1 MMHST
6 TALMTLLLLLTA
18 PRVLAQSAEL
28 SIVGN
33 LLPGACNTVLEGGGV
48 VDLGTTL
55 AEKLSPSE
63 ETALGSVRLPMTV
76 TCLVPVR
83 FAFMGIDN
91 TGDSASVATR
101 YGLGLSPDGE
111 RIGGAVISFKDPA
124 TDGAPVHY
132 TRSEDGGQQWEPSG
146 NAGSTW
152 LGKVSING
160 FSTASGV
167 VTGPDPMAS
176 LKVDLEI
183 RTYIQ
188 PTNALTVDD
197 NVPIQG
203 SATIDLIYL

>member
-1 MMHST
+1 MKRST
-6 TALMTLLLLLTA
+6 HALMTLALLLAA
-18 PRVLAQSAEL
+18 PRASAQSAEL
-28 SIVGN
+28 TIVGN
-33 LLPGACNTVLEGGGV
+33 LLPGACTTVLEGGGV

-55 AEKLSPSE
+55 MEKLSTTE
-63 ETALGSVRLPMTV
+63 ETSLGSVRVPMTV
-76 TCLVPVR
+76 SCQVPVR

-111 RIGGAVISFKDPA
+111 KIGGAVISFKDPDTA
-124 TDGAPVHY
+124 GTPVHY

-146 NAGSTW
+146 NEGSTW

-160 FSTASGV
+160 FSAASGV
-167 VTGPDPMAS
+167 VTGPDPLAS
-176 LKVDLEI
+176 LQVDLEI

-188 PTNALTVDD
+188 PTNALTIDD
-197 NVPIQG
+197 NVPIHG